1 MVYPGYKRRVA
12 QGTVMV
18 SVPEGRVAEYEV
30 YNNSKMRR
38 GRTRKRTNRRQTQK
52 HNELPEEAE
61 IEVPRYYVQFRRE
74 FEQI

>member
-38 GRTRKRTNRRQTQK
+38 GEDPEADESKTNPKTQ
-52 HNELPEEAE
+52 
-61 IEVPRYYVQFRRE
+61 
-74 FEQI
+74 